1 MEEASWDEMMEIQSK
16 LEALEG
22 GAGGGG
28 GGGGGGGSIAASSMS
43 YLDAQEQK
51 QRDDA
56 QDRQAEDMDLRVT
69 QLEGLV
75 EQFEHERQQG
85 MFETIKSVEE
95 NLCATICSAICQR
108 LMCKPHK

>member
-28 GGGGGGGSIAASSMS
+28 GGGGDGGDGGSIAASSMS

-75 EQFEHERQQG
+75 EQFENERQQG

-95 NLCATICSAICQR
+95 NLCASICWR
-108 LMCKPHK
+108 LLCASHHK